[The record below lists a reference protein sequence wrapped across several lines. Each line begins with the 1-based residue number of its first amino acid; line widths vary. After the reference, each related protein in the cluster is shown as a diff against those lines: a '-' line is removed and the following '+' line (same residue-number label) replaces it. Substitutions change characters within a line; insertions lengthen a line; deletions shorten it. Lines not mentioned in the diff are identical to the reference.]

1 MPLTEG
7 VFKKVLSQLLKIF
20 IVFSLL
26 AVFNSFLQVL
36 IISQNQDIKRLQS
49 EIQILKKDISR
60 IKVEMASLE
69 SFDRIQSIALNELGM
84 RAADIYDYHWIEA
97 FPVAKTP
104 APPKADL
111 QASVTTDLWERV
123 YQWVEEIGKTMA
135 QSL

>member
-7 VFKKVLSQLLKIF
+7 VFKKVLSQLIKIF
-20 IVFSLL
+20 IVFLLL
-26 AVFNSFLQVL
+26 AVVNSFLQVL
-36 IISQNQDIKRLQS
+36 IISQNQDIKKLQS

-60 IKVEMASLE
+60 IKVEMASLK

-84 RAADIYDYHWIEA
+84 KAADIYDYHWIEA
-97 FPVAKTP
+97 FPVVKTP
-104 APPKADL
+104 TPKTNM
-111 QASVTTDLWERV
+111 QAAVRADLWERV

>member
-1 MPLTEG
+1 MPVTEG
-7 VFKKVLSQLLKIF
+7 ILKKTLSQLLKIF

-36 IISQNQDIKRLQS
+36 VISQNQDINQLQS

-60 IKVEMASLE
+60 IKVEIASLE

-84 RAADIYDYHWIEA
+84 RSADIYDYHWIEA
-97 FPVAKTP
+97 FPVVKTP
-104 APPKADL
+104 APKRNFQNMAN
-111 QASVTTDLWERV
+111 SDLWGRLYRWAEN
-123 YQWVEEIGKTMA
+123 IGKTMA